1 MKDVTRRRI
10 LAYLFDMLLMMLFM
24 QLVSYI
30 LKPTDNLV
38 LLTNELNTLYETIL
52 KGHLPL
58 SNFIHQFIEILRPLD
73 IASGTYSVI
82 NIMYIIIY
90 FIIIPY
96 LFDGQTLGKYLNKIK
111 VEDYN
116 LVSLIVR
123 NFLTTSLAYTLICMM
138 LMYLV
143 SNLTYFIV
151 VLILTI
157 IQLVALFISFFMVLY
172 RRDRRGLHDII
183 TNTKVVI
190 RKE

>member
-30 LKPTDNLV
+30 LKPAGNLV

-143 SNLTYFIV
+143 GNLTYFIV

-172 RRDRRGLHDII
+172 RRDGRGLHDII